1 MVYTISSTERTNEKA
16 TEYETKALLYL
27 MNFMSDSDEI
37 HYFVVDFFND
47 LTGIDS
53 LADKAWDVQS
63 KGESN
68 IYSKKVGQY
77 LVTLFKNYLSEF
89 NFISFILFVGGI
101 SSNALQNPDLEV
113 FRINNFTSKAIESI
127 KEGLKEASTQKEY
140 VNNNDITDENIN
152 NFLEKVSFVISTKNK
167 ADYIKRFIKLNPS
180 IIPNDEYLNKVFD
193 QIRNEQSIKKNICTE
208 TITITTLAGF
218 EPFKKHLTTREIKL
232 LILSRLV
239 FKDNISKTD
248 IPISFT
254 PVLEQ
259 QVISN
264 RREFIEECNNDIYRM
279 LFDKNNV
286 DAFWKLFEEIYQKV
300 SNNNDLNVNEL
311 YDLIDREKLSNVSFL
326 DFNSAK
332 YFIALIK
339 DGIEHD

>member
-1 MVYTISSTERTNEKA
+1 MVYTISSTEKTNEKA

-27 MNFMSDSDEI
+27 MNFMPDSDEI
-37 HYFVVDFFND
+37 QYFVIDFFND

-68 IYSKKVGQY
+68 IYAKKVGQY

-89 NFISFILFVGGI
+89 NFINFILFTGGI
-101 SSNALQNPDLEV
+101 SSNALQNPELEI
-113 FRINNFTSKAIESI
+113 FGINNFTPKALKSI
-127 KEGLKEASTQKEY
+127 KEGLKKASIEKEY
-140 VNNNDITDENIN
+140 INNNEISDENIDH
-152 NFLEKVSFVISTKNK
+152 FLEKVTFVISSKNK
-167 ADYIKRFIKLNPS
+167 ADYIKKFIKLNPA
-180 IIPNDEYLNKVFD
+180 IIPSDDYLNKVFD
-193 QIRNEQSIKKNICTE
+193 QIRDKQSTKKNIGTE
-208 TITITTLAGF
+208 NITITTLAGF
-218 EPFKKHLTTREIKL
+218 EPYKKHLSTKEIKL
-232 LILSRLV
+232 LVLSRLV

-259 QVISN
+259 QVCLN

-286 DAFWKLFEEIYQKV
+286 DAFWQLFEEIYQKV
-300 SNNNDLNVNEL
+300 NDNIELDVNEL
-311 YDLIDREKLSNVSFL
+311 YNLIDREKLKNVSFL

-332 YFIALIK
+332 LFIALIK
-339 DGIEHD
+339 DGINYD

>member
-1 MVYTISSTERTNEKA
+1 MVYTVSSTERTNEKA

-27 MNFMSDSDEI
+27 MNFMADSDEI
-37 HYFVVDFFND
+37 HYFVIDFFND
-47 LTGIDS
+47 LTGVDS

-68 IYSKKVGQY
+68 IYSKKIGQY

-89 NFISFILFVGGI
+89 NFINFILFVGGI
-101 SSNALQNPDLEV
+101 SSKALLNPELEV
-113 FRINNFTSKAIESI
+113 FGINNFTPKAIKSI

-140 VNNNDITDENIN
+140 INNNDITDGNIN
-152 NFLEKVSFVISTKNK
+152 KFLEKVSIVISTKNK

-208 TITITTLAGF
+208 NITITTLAGF

-259 QVISN
+259 QAISN

-339 DGIEHD
+339 DGIEYD

>member
-113 FRINNFTSKAIESI
+113 FGINNFTSKAIESI

-140 VNNNDITDENIN
+140 VNNDDITDENIN

-167 ADYIKRFIKLNPS
+167 ASYIKKFIKLNPS
-180 IIPNDEYLNKVFD
+180 IIPSDEYLNKVFD
-193 QIRNEQSIKKNICTE
+193 QIRDRQSIKKNINTE
-208 TITITTLAGF
+208 NITISTLSGF
-218 EPFKKHLTTREIKL
+218 EPYKKYLTTKEIKL
-232 LILSRLV
+232 LVLNRLI

-248 IPISFT
+248 IPISFSVVT
-254 PVLEQ
+254 RQ
-259 QVISN
+259 QDLSN
-264 RREFIEECNNDIYRM
+264 IKEFIEDCNNDIFRM
-279 LFDKNNV
+279 LFDKNNI
-286 DAFWKLFEEIYQKV
+286 DAFWKLFEDIYHKV
-300 SNNNDLNVNEL
+300 CNNRNLDVNQI
-311 YDLIDREKLSNVSFL
+311 YNLIDREKLNNVSFL
-326 DFNSAK
+326 NFNSAK